1 MRSEIPR
8 GENAIPRGT
17 RVEAPAPLRRDRV
30 KLPQELRNSPSERG
44 EAELA
49 SDLLCVPSMSPF
61 HKKIVE
67 VLEGRYGVSPLFAE
81 QFVPVFDQVAQSRP
95 SSDDWEQLMECLAAA
110 YRALPP
116 VEDKALH
123 EAQVLVGQFVT
134 EMKKIDESL
143 KVVTV
148 FLDRLRTQLGA
159 PEVARVLH

>member
-1 MRSEIPR
+1 M
-8 GENAIPRGT
+8 
-17 RVEAPAPLRRDRV
+17 AP
-30 KLPQELRNSPSERG
+30 
-44 EAELA
+44 
-49 SDLLCVPSMSPF
+49 DLLSHERMSPF

-67 VLEGRYGVSPLFAE
+67 VLEGRYGVSPVFAE

-95 SSDDWEQLMECLAAA
+95 SSDDWEQLMECVAAA
-110 YRALPP
+110 YRAVPQ

-148 FLDRLRTQLGA
+148 FLDRLRSQLGA
-159 PEVARVLH
+159 PDADRILH